1 MAHSKKSKL
10 LSKKEQELC
19 QHIALSDENLAGKRA
34 KALLALND
42 GVTRAIAAENSGLTD
57 GQLKYLLSAFT
68 LKRLSI
74 FPEDIFSS
82 LPTPEKE
89 TPIEKVKK
97 KTQNASKKGKDKK
110 GKKDKKKL
118 KNKKKDKKKK
128 KDKVKKSKSDKN
140 KKSKKKK

>member
-97 KTQNASKKGKDKK
+97 KTQKASKK